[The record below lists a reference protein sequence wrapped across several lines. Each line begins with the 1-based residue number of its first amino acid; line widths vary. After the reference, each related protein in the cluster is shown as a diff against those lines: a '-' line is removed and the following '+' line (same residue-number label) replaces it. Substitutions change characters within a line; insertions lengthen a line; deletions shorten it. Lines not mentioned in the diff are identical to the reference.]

1 MTLGWTF
8 PLNFS
13 TLADRVQNLNDS
25 LDRRL
30 VNMTMNRLGVE
41 RAEAERIVSERVDAA
56 TAKTMTV
63 LGV

>member
-1 MTLGWTF
+1 
-8 PLNFS
+8 
-13 TLADRVQNLNDS
+13 
-25 LDRRL
+25 
-30 VNMTMNRLGVE
+30 MTMNRLGVE